1 MVIFYLYAEDGT
13 CPTAVGAVVGSDSP
27 PDCHSLPT
35 LQVPF
40 HYQKKKRDTTNGIS
54 LFDAEDGT

>member
-1 MVIFYLYAEDGT
+1 MVSLIYYAEDGT
-13 CPTAVGAVVGSDSP
+13 CLPAGRAVVGSDSP

-40 HYQKKKRDTTNGIS
+40 QLKNKKDRYETCLS
-54 LFDAEDGT
+54 VYAEDGT